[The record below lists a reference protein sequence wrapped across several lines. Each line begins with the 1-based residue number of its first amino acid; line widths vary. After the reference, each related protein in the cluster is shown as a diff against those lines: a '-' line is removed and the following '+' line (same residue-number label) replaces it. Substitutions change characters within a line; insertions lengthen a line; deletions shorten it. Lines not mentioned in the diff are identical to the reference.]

1 MTELESSIPSDKPDL
16 PGARKN
22 LRKVPRTF
30 SALQY
35 RNYQLWFGG
44 MLISVAG
51 TWMQSIAQGWLV
63 YQISH
68 SEFTLGLMS
77 FASAIPILVITPF
90 GGIVA
95 DFFPKRTLL
104 VITQTTMMVLAFI
117 LSVLTFTG
125 TVQVWHIIVLAALLG
140 VANAFDAP
148 ARQAFVVEMVDRE
161 DLTNAIAMNSMMF
174 NGARI
179 VGPALA
185 GLLLAAVGAAW
196 CFFFNG
202 VSFLAVIAGLL
213 LMQVAR
219 PTHQPEMSHPL
230 QQIADGFRYA
240 VRQKEIFALLLLASV
255 FGIFGSSYGA
265 LLPAYVDKIFHSGAL
280 SFGWINVAIGIG
292 AIVASFILA
301 QFNSRSSRGQWLF
314 FANIGYCLVLIL
326 FALNSQLP
334 VALVL
339 AFGLGMGFMLQLNN
353 INSLLQTRVDDR
365 MRGRVMG
372 LYTLTLFGF
381 APFGNLLAGTLAQNW
396 SLTGTVG
403 LFGAAMLLV
412 SMAVFIKIPQIRRMS

>member
-1 MTELESSIPSDKPDL
+1 MTELETPIPSDTPRITE
-16 PGARKN
+16 AQKN

-68 SEFTLGLMS
+68 SEFTLGLMG
-77 FASAIPILVITPF
+77 FASAIPILAITPF

-104 VITQTTMMVLAFI
+104 VITQTTMMVLALI

-140 VANAFDAP
+140 AANAFDAP
-148 ARQAFVVEMVDRE
+148 ARQAFVVEMVERE

-179 VGPALA
+179 IGPALG

-202 VSFLAVIAGLL
+202 ISFLAVIAGLL
-213 LMQVAR
+213 LMQVSR
-219 PTHQPEMSHPL
+219 PATRPEMSHPL

-240 VRQKEIFALLLLASV
+240 MRQKEIFALLLLASV
-255 FGIFGSSYGA
+255 FGVFGSSYGA
-265 LLPAYVDKIFHSGAL
+265 LLPAYVDKIFHSGAT
-280 SFGWINVAIGIG
+280 SFGWINTAIGVG
-292 AIVASFILA
+292 AICASFILA
-301 QFNSRSSRGQWLF
+301 RFTSRSSRGQWLF

-326 FALNSQLP
+326 FAINSNFP
-334 VALVL
+334 VALAL
-339 AFGLGMGFMLQLNN
+339 CFGLGMGFMLQLNN

-372 LYTLTLFGF
+372 LYILTLFGF
-381 APFGNLLAGTLAQNW
+381 SPFGNLLAGTLAEKW

-403 LFGAAMLLV
+403 VFGAIMLLV
-412 SMAVFIKIPQIRRMS
+412 SMAVFIKIPEIRRMS

>member
-1 MTELESSIPSDKPDL
+1 MTELESSIPSEPSHL
-16 PGARKN
+16 HEARKTV
-22 LRKVPRTF
+22 RKVPRTF

-68 SEFTLGLMS
+68 SEFTLGLMG

-104 VITQTTMMVLAFI
+104 VITQTTMMILALI

-125 TVQVWHIIVLAALLG
+125 AVQVWHIIVLAGLLG

-179 VGPALA
+179 VGPALG
-185 GLLLAAVGAAW
+185 GLLLAAVGAGW
-196 CFFFNG
+196 CFLFNG
-202 VSFLAVIAGLL
+202 ISFLAVIAGLL
-213 LMQVAR
+213 LMRVSR
-219 PTHQPEMSHPL
+219 PAHRPEMSHPL

-240 VRQKEIFALLLLASV
+240 MRQKEIFALLLLAGV

-265 LLPAYVDKIFHSGAL
+265 LMPAYVDKIFHSGAT
-280 SFGWINVAIGIG
+280 SFGYINTAIGIG
-292 AIVASFILA
+292 AISASFILA
-301 QFNSRSSRGQWLF
+301 RFTSRSSRGQWLF
-314 FANIGYCLVLIL
+314 FANIGYCLTLIL
-326 FALNSQLP
+326 FAINSYFP
-334 VALVL
+334 IALVL
-339 AFGLGMGFMLQLNN
+339 SFGLGMGFMLQLNN

-365 MRGRVMG
+365 MRGRVMS
-372 LYTLTLFGF
+372 LYMLTLFGF
-381 APFGNLLAGTLAQNW
+381 SPFGNLLAGSLAEKW

-403 LFGAAMLLV
+403 IFGVTMLLV
-412 SMAVFIKIPQIRRMS
+412 SMAVFIKIPEIRRMI